1 MELTEKSLRDI
12 LDRLKIAKLN
22 EMQQKVLD
30 ATDKGDE
37 IVLLSPTGTG
47 KTLGFLLPV
56 LKTLNERVEG
66 VQALVLAPSRELALQ
81 IESVFKKM
89 GTSFKV
95 NCCYGGHPIRI
106 EKNNLKNPP
115 ALLIGTPGRIGDHL
129 RRQSFDPSNIHT
141 LVLDEFDKSLEFGFQ
156 KEMEGIINELG
167 LLHKKI
173 LTSATPA
180 DVIPS
185 FTGIESPQRL
195 DFLGDSIHERLTIKA
210 IKAQDE
216 NEDKLD
222 ILFHLL
228 CRIGHEPILVF
239 CNHRA
244 AVERISEV
252 LWGRGIVHETFH
264 GGLDQQDRERA
275 LIKFRNGSL
284 RLLITTD
291 LASRGLDIPEIKY
304 VIHYQIPYDEKT
316 FTHRN
321 GRTARVQASGMAY
334 FVMAHK
340 DYFPDYLKEEPQME
354 SFEEADGLPPN
365 PDWVTVFIGGGKK
378 DKVNKI
384 DIVGLFC
391 KKGKL
396 AKDELGLI
404 EVKDFY
410 SYAAVKKSKARTL
423 VKRLRGEKIKKRKVK
438 IELAR

>member
-1 MELTEKSLRDI
+1 MTEKALREI
-12 LDRLKIAKLN
+12 LDRLKIAELN
-22 EMQQKVLD
+22 EMQRD
-30 ATDKGDE
+30 ALNASDQGDE
-37 IVLLSPTGTG
+37 LVLLSPTGTG

-56 LKTLNERVEG
+56 LKVLQEDVKG

-81 IESVFKKM
+81 IETVFKKM
-89 GTSFKV
+89 GTKFKV

-106 EKNNLKNPP
+106 EKNNLKTPP
-115 ALLIGTPGRIGDHL
+115 ALLIGTPGRIGDHM
-129 RRQSFDPSNIHT
+129 RRNSFDPSNIHT

-156 KEMEGIINELG
+156 KEMEGIIGELG

-173 LTSATPA
+173 LTSATRA
-180 DVIPS
+180 DEIPK
-185 FTGIESPQRL
+185 FTGLEAPQIL
-195 DFLGDSIHERLTIKA
+195 DFLGEDTSGRLTVKA
-210 IKAQDE
+210 IQADE
-216 NEDKLD
+216 DQDKLD
-222 ILFHLL
+222 LLFHLL
-228 CRIGHEPILVF
+228 CRVGSEPTLVF

-264 GGLDQQDRERA
+264 GGLEQQQRERA

-316 FTHRN
+316 YTHRN
-321 GRTARVQASGMAY
+321 GRTARVEASGMAY

-340 DYFPDYLKEEPQME
+340 DYFPDYLEVEPE
-354 SFEEADGLPPN
+354 IEPFEEAEELPPN
-365 PDWVTVFIGGGKK
+365 PEWVTIFIGGGKK
-378 DKVNKI
+378 DKINKI

-396 AKDELGLI
+396 EKKEIGLI

-410 SYAAVKKSKARTL
+410 SYVAVKKEKSKPL
-423 VKRLRGEKIKKRKVK
+423 LKRLRGEKIKKRNVK
-438 IELAR
+438 IEMAM

>member
-1 MELTEKSLRDI
+1 MELTEKSLREI
-12 LDRLKIAKLN
+12 LDRLKIAELN
-22 EMQQKVLD
+22 EMQKEVLT

-37 IVLLSPTGTG
+37 IVLLSPTGSG

-56 LKTLNERVEG
+56 LKVLKENVEG

-89 GTSFKV
+89 GTPFKV

-106 EKNNLKNPP
+106 EKNNLKVPP

-129 RRQSFDPSNIHT
+129 RRESFNPDNIHT

-156 KEMEGIINELG
+156 KEMEDIISQLG

-173 LTSATPA
+173 LTSATAADEIPA
-180 DVIPS
+180 
-185 FTGIESPQRL
+185 FAGIEAPQRL
-195 DFLGDSIHERLTIKA
+195 DFIGDATHERLTIKA
-210 IKAQDE
+210 IRAE
-216 NEDKLD
+216 NEDQEKID

-228 CRIGHEPILVF
+228 CKIGHEPTLVF

-252 LWGRGIVHETFH
+252 LWGRGIVHDTFH
-264 GGLDQQDRERA
+264 GGLEQQDRERA

-284 RLLITTD
+284 RLLVTTD

-321 GRTARVQASGMAY
+321 GRTARVNESGMAY

-340 DYFPDYLKEEPQME
+340 DYFPDYIVEEPEME
-354 SFEEADGLPPN
+354 AFEEAEGLPPN
-365 PDWVTVFIGGGKK
+365 PDWATVFIGGGKK
-378 DKVNKI
+378 DKINKI
-384 DIVGLFC
+384 DIVGMFC
-391 KKGKL
+391 QKGKL
-396 AKDELGLI
+396 EKSELGLI
-404 EVKDFY
+404 EVKDYY
-410 SYAAVKKSKARTL
+410 SYVAVKKDKARPL

-438 IELAR
+438 IEMAK

>member
-1 MELTEKSLRDI
+1 MELTEKSLREI
-12 LDRLKIAKLN
+12 LDRLKIAELN
-22 EMQQKVLD
+22 EMQKEVLT

-56 LKTLNERVEG
+56 LKVLNEKVEG
-66 VQALVLAPSRELALQ
+66 VQALILAPSRELALQ

-89 GTSFKV
+89 GTPFKV
-95 NCCYGGHPIRI
+95 NCCYGGHPIRV
-106 EKNNLKNPP
+106 EKNNLKVPP

-129 RRQSFDPSNIHT
+129 RRESFNPDNIHT

-156 KEMEGIINELG
+156 KEMEEIISQLG

-180 DVIPS
+180 DEIPA
-185 FTGIESPQRL
+185 FTGMEAPQKL
-195 DFLGDSIHERLTIKA
+195 DFIGDATHERLTIKA
-210 IKAQDE
+210 IRAE
-216 NEDKLD
+216 NEEQEKID

-228 CRIGHEPILVF
+228 CKVGHEPTLVF

-264 GGLDQQDRERA
+264 GGLEQQDRERA

-284 RLLITTD
+284 RLLVTTD

-321 GRTARVQASGMAY
+321 GRTARVNESGMAY

-340 DYFPDYLKEEPQME
+340 DYFPDYIVEEPEME
-354 SFEEADGLPPN
+354 VFEEAEGLPPN
-365 PDWVTVFIGGGKK
+365 PDWATVFIGGGRK
-378 DKVNKI
+378 DKINKI
-384 DIVGLFC
+384 DIVGMFC
-391 KKGKL
+391 QKGKL
-396 AKDELGLI
+396 EKSELGLI
-404 EVKDFY
+404 EVKDYY
-410 SYAAVKKSKARTL
+410 SYVAVKKDKARPL

-438 IELAR
+438 IELAK